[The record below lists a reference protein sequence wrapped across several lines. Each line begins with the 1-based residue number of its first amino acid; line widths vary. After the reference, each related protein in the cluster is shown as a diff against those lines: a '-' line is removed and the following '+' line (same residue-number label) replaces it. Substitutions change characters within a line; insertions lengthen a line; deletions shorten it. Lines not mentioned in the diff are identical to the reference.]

1 MAYNSKEFVFSK
13 YHTDIQNFI
22 LSNEGKSF
30 IVNAGPGSGKTTTG
44 GKVIVPN
51 LIKKYG
57 NGLAIAFNNKNA
69 SDLKTALAVYGPAV
83 TAGTVNAVCQ
93 AALNAP
99 RVKKYKVEAGWK
111 GGFHPFFKRNMPPSP
126 SKGARIAS
134 AIIPDGKDKSEFVS
148 MTDRIIDRLMQAG
161 FGIDDKSLSSSD
173 AMEMVNEVFGNADW
187 DENLGDYI
195 CEAFNRM
202 GEDRENISLVEQIY
216 RPIKEGIKFP
226 DYKWVLFDEGQDMTP
241 LYSILL
247 KRFKENGA
255 VVVVIGDE
263 RQAINS
269 FMGAMENALP
279 IMEEELNATSL
290 PLSISYRCS
299 KAAVNEAN
307 KIFAG
312 GVEAHD
318 NAKEGEI
325 SHISLTDLNPM
336 EMMEGDAI
344 ISRVHK
350 YLLPVALNFIKE
362 RVQFKYKGA
371 VDIVSSLKRLV
382 WKAAGKE
389 RDCGVVRE
397 RLSLMQ
403 DKVESDCQNKFPG
416 APLPGWVSRQRE
428 NVESLIVML
437 AHIQSEG
444 GDINS
449 LNHYF
454 DLLIK
459 AENGKG
465 VSLSTFH
472 AAKGMEWP
480 NVFIVGPME
489 STLAKTEK
497 EKAAEKCVAFV
508 AVTRSSDKI
517 TFVSA

>member
-1 MAYNSKEFVFSK
+1 MADNSKQFVFSK
-13 YHTDIQNFI
+13 YHTDIENFI
-22 LSNEGKSF
+22 INNNGKSF

-44 GKVIVPN
+44 AKVIVPN

-57 NGLAIAFNNKNA
+57 VGLAIAFNNKNA

-83 TAGTVNAVCQ
+83 TAGTVNSICQ
-93 AALNAP
+93 AALNAG
-99 RVKKYKVEAGWK
+99 RAKRYTVEAGWK
-111 GGFHPFFKRNMPPSP
+111 GGFHPFFKRNMPQAP
-126 SKGARIAS
+126 SKAARIAS

-161 FGIDDKSLSSSD
+161 FGIDDKTLNPSD
-173 AMEMVNEVFGNADW
+173 AMEMVNEVYGNGDW
-187 DENLGDYI
+187 DENLGDWI

-202 GEDRENISLVEQIY
+202 EEDRVNISLVEQIY
-216 RPIKEGIKFP
+216 RPIKEGVKFP
-226 DYKWVLFDEGQDMTP
+226 AFKWVLFDEGQDMTP

-279 IMEEELNATSL
+279 IMENELNAASL

-299 KAAVNEAN
+299 KAAVIEAN
-307 KIFAG
+307 KIFPG
-312 GVEAHD
+312 GVEAHEG
-318 NAKEGEI
+318 AKQGEVN
-325 SHISLTDLNPM
+325 HIALIDLNPM

-350 YLLPVALNFIKE
+350 YLLPVALSFIKE

-371 VDIVSSLKRLV
+371 VDIVSNLKRLV

-389 RDCGVVRE
+389 RDCGLVRE
-397 RLSLMQ
+397 KLSLMQ
-403 DKVESDCQNKFPG
+403 DKMESDRQDKFPG
-416 APLPGWVSRQRE
+416 APLPGWITRQRE

-437 AHIQSEG
+437 AHIESEG
-444 GDINS
+444 GDTNS

-472 AAKGMEWP
+472 AAKGMEWS

-489 STLAKTEK
+489 SSLAKTEK
-497 EKAAEKCVAFV
+497 ELAAEKCVAFV

-517 TFVSA
+517 TFVSV